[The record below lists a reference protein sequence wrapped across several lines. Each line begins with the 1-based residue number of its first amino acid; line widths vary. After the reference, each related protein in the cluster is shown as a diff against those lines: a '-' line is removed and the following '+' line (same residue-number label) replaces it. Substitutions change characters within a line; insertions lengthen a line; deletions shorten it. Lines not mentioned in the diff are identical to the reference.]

1 MCCLEKKS
9 CCILMHFF
17 ACTLYLSKKF
27 TFKKVSCVESPSC
40 QKVVLGFP
48 VLEQA
53 RQEVKTFVSV
63 PYPQHPSPGDSQ
75 HSLRAPS
82 LLLRTRKKNEPFQ
95 MLWSFPALCH
105 QRAVWP
111 WQTPFPALR
120 PRSLLWELRE
130 GARDRRSLKLT

>member
-1 MCCLEKKS
+1 MY
-9 CCILMHFF
+9 FF

-82 LLLRTRKKNEPFQ
+82 LLLRTRKKMSLSRCCGPSQPSVISE
-95 MLWSFPALCH
+95 LCG
-105 QRAVWP
+105 P
-111 WQTPFPALR
+111 GKLPFPL
-120 PRSLLWELRE
+120 
-130 GARDRRSLKLT
+130 